1 MWVRLKVIKVIDRS
15 GKNHTYH
22 PGDWV
27 DVGKQTALLWMSS
40 GDADIPSFR
49 REKFMVGEAG
59 VVVVGVENT
68 TPFED
73 RFGLT
78 KLTLSLI
85 GSETPYIA
93 FNKTMCWNTKVPLR
107 VELVAA
113 GFSFLDTWEI
123 AAPIYSYD
131 ELAIHVEG
139 DAARART
146 QKVIRDL
153 RVPMYDT
160 RLFFIRHCENTQRLF
175 AAWQTENETGDDDR
189 LTFLRAYYAVKP
201 LMLALPVTWVN
212 ERVYAEA
219 L

>member
-1 MWVRLKVIKVIDRS
+1 MWVRLKVIKVIDRN

-40 GDADIPSFR
+40 GDADIPSFK
-49 REKFMVGEAG
+49 REQFVAGEAG
-59 VVVVGVENT
+59 VVIRGVET
-68 TPFED
+68 VTPFED
-73 RFGLT
+73 RFSLT

-85 GSETPYIA
+85 TSDLPYIA
-93 FNKTMCWNTKVPLR
+93 FNKTLCWSPKVPLR

-131 ELAIHVEG
+131 ELAIHIG
-139 DAARART
+139 SDAARSRT

-153 RVPMYDT
+153 RVPVYDT
-160 RLFFIRHCENTQRLF
+160 RLIFVKHCENTQRLF
-175 AAWQTENETGDDDR
+175 EAWQTENETGDDDR
-189 LTFLRAYYAVKP
+189 LTFLRSFYAVKP

-212 ERVYAEA
+212 ERAYAEVV
-219 L
+219 